1 MKTENFLKFFSSA
14 TKLVEVAITEETAL
28 GLDSYSDDLVT
39 EDANELVSVQRVFHD
54 EKWSRGRPVTSLD
67 WCFLPSFLF
76 SIKPKSRRSPKF
88 PELVMGSYSSR
99 ETTTNEAEVK
109 TWEYRKPTQQSI
121 FLSIQ
126 GVCLVWNLKY
136 KRETPEYVFTS
147 ESPLVT
153 ARYQQETFEFYL
165 LTK

>member
-1 MKTENFLKFFSSA
+1 MGIQK
-14 TKLVEVAITEETAL
+14 
-28 GLDSYSDDLVT
+28 
-39 EDANELVSVQRVFHD
+39 ANS
-54 EKWSRGRPVTSLD
+54 T
-67 WCFLPSFLF
+67 
-76 SIKPKSRRSPKF
+76 
-88 PELVMGSYSSR
+88 
-99 ETTTNEAEVK
+99 
-109 TWEYRKPTQQSI
+109 SI
-121 FLSIQ
+121 FLPIQ

>member
-1 MKTENFLKFFSSA
+1 MGIQK
-14 TKLVEVAITEETAL
+14 
-28 GLDSYSDDLVT
+28 
-39 EDANELVSVQRVFHD
+39 ANS
-54 EKWSRGRPVTSLD
+54 T
-67 WCFLPSFLF
+67 
-76 SIKPKSRRSPKF
+76 
-88 PELVMGSYSSR
+88 
-99 ETTTNEAEVK
+99 
-109 TWEYRKPTQQSI
+109 SI

-153 ARYQQETFEFYL
+153 ARYKQDTVECCL